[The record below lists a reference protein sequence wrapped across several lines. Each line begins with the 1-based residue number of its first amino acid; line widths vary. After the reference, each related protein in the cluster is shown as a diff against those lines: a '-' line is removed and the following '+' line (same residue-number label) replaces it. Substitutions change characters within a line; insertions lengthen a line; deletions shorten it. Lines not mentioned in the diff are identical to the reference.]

1 MFTNDY
7 YKQLCQAFVLVLD
20 NFLTSPKTYFCMLFS
35 KLVTSLIVPLPHLPY
50 SDGLDHVYYPSV
62 HVYIVTVVLFYA
74 FSWCFA
80 DLKGYKH
87 LKSLKRFLK
96 R

>member
-7 YKQLCQAFVLVLD
+7 YKQLCQVLVLD

-35 KLVTSLIVPLPHLPY
+35 TLDTSLIVPPHLPY

-62 HVYIVTVVLFYA
+62 HVYLVTVVLFYA
-74 FSWCFA
+74 FS
-80 DLKGYKH
+80 
-87 LKSLKRFLK
+87 
-96 R
+96 